1 VKPRYTALLL
11 SLAFVLIAAVL
22 WGTPW
27 RVLGLVSAGVGIL
40 LAIYV
45 LLGRLR

>member
-1 VKPRYTALLL
+1 MKPRYTALLL
-11 SLAFVLIAAVL
+11 SLAFVLIGAVL

-27 RVLGLVSAGVGIL
+27 RVLGLASAAVGLL
-40 LAIYV
+40 LAVYV